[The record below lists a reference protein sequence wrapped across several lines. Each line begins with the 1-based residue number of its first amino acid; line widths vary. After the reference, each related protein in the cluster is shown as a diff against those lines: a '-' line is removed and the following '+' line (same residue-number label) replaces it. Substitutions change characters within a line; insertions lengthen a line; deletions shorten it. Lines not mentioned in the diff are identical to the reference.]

1 VIAQQEGQSASLT
14 EWLQANW
21 NRTSLE
27 HFYMTAYAMLQSG
40 EPQLVIVTETNHWD
54 SDSFPAAHA

>member
-1 VIAQQEGQSASLT
+1 
-14 EWLQANW
+14 
-21 NRTSLE
+21 
-27 HFYMTAYAMLQSG
+27 MTAYAMLQSG